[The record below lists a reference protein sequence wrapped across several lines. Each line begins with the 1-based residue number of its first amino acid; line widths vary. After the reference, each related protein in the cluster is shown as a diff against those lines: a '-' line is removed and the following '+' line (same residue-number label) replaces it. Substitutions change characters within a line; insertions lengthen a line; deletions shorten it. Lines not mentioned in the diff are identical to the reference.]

1 MHGAIAEAQL
11 PLLLTLSTY
20 IHVGNA
26 GSSCREHGVLYCIN
40 SVPSVFSVVNN
51 FSA

>member
-11 PLLLTLSTY
+11 PLLLMLSTY

-26 GSSCREHGVLYCIN
+26 GAVAEKPRMATLRSR
-40 SVPSVFSVVNN
+40 FSDIPT
-51 FSA
+51 SYAA